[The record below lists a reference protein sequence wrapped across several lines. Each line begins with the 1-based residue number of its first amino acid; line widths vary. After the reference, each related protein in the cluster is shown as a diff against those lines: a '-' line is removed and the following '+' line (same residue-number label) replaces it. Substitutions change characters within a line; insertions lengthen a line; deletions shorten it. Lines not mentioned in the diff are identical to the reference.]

1 MLHSRLN
8 DILKTFTVYE
18 LNRFGRFIQSPYFN
32 EDKKV
37 VQCFNTLAPGYKRQL
52 EPPRQKAIW
61 KAVYGIRPFSNIKF
75 SRLCSD
81 LAKKLDEFLVYDQL
95 RNDEPQKLLNLAAI
109 YNDRK
114 LTFFFEPI
122 LKNARAKHQKE
133 LYREADFFLREFKL
147 EEAQNAY
154 LELQNQRSTEKN
166 INQTLQALD
175 RFYFIQKLNYL
186 AALLHYKKFLS
197 TEGEVA
203 LAGEILDYL
212 KKKPAIDVPAIDI
225 GYRIVLSLLEPE
237 HDEHF
242 VELKKLLALH
252 AAHFHKNTARG
263 FYVFA
268 INFCIRRINAGKLN
282 YVNESLLLY
291 KEMLQNDLMTDETGA
306 LSQFDYKNIV
316 TVALRTNDLAWAE
329 KFIREYKN
337 KLPLPYRQNAYTFNL
352 AKLYFAKRKF
362 DKVLP
367 LLQDVVYTDIFY
379 QLDSKTTLMKTYYEL
394 GEYLP
399 MMALKESFRVLLRR
413 KKLISAQNRIN
424 YTNFMRFTMQ
434 LYRLDVK
441 DTPKLNQ
448 LSKNIHT
455 STNVADKGW
464 LVEKL
469 NELS

>member
-1 MLHSRLN
+1 M
-8 DILKTFTVYE
+8 TVYE
-18 LNRFGRFIQSPYFN
+18 LNRFGKFLQSPYFN
-32 EDKKV
+32 EDKKL
-37 VQCFNTLAPGYKRQL
+37 VQCFNTLAPAFKLQV
-52 EPPRQKAIW
+52 EPPHQKTVW
-61 KAVYGIRPFSNIKF
+61 KAVYGTRAFSNVKY

-81 LAKKLDEFLVYDQL
+81 LAKKLDEFLVYDEL
-95 RNDEPQKLLNLAAI
+95 RNNEPQKLQNLAAI
-109 YNDRK
+109 YNERK
-114 LTFFFEPI
+114 LSFFFEPV
-122 LKNARAKHQKE
+122 LKLARAKHQKE
-133 LYREADFFLREFKL
+133 PYRDAGFFLQEFKL

-166 INQTLQALD
+166 IGQTLQALD

-203 LAGEILDYL
+203 LADEILEHL
-212 KKKPAIDVPAIDI
+212 KKRPAIDVPAIDI
-225 GYRIVLSLLEPE
+225 GHRIVLSLLEPE
-237 HDEHF
+237 QEKHF

-252 AAHFHKNTARG
+252 AVQFHKNTARG

-282 YVNESLLLY
+282 YVNESLSLY

-316 TVALRTNDLAWAE
+316 TVALRTNDLIWAE
-329 KFIREYKN
+329 KFIREYKS
-337 KLPLPYRQNAYTFNL
+337 KLPVTDRQNAYTFNL

-367 LLQDVVYTDIFY
+367 LLQDVVYSDIFY

-399 MMALKESFRVLLRR
+399 MMALKESFRILLRR

-434 LYRLDVK
+434 LYRMDVK

-448 LSKNIHT
+448 LSKNIHA
-455 STNVADKGW
+455 STNVADKSW